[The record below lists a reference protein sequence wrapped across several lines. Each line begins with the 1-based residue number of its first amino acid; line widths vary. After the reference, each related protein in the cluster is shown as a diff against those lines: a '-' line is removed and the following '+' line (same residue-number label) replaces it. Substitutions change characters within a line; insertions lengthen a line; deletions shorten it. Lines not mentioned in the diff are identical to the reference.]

1 LNKDIPSVLLSYF
14 FALSPSFLFNFASRK
29 PFPPNTP
36 QFWTPIMAPILRF
49 SFLSLSLLSHLSE
62 ATSLRVL
69 GLDFQKREVSTEEGS
84 LNRLRRRA
92 STVTSTLYNAQ
103 SNLLYLI
110 NATVGTPP
118 QKFSLQ
124 LDTGSSDIW
133 VREYAYTPNRTS
145 N

>member
-1 LNKDIPSVLLSYF
+1 LLLPSILVVHTPSLGTLLRAICIPQSSIPV
-14 FALSPSFLFNFASRK
+14 
-29 PFPPNTP
+29 
-36 QFWTPIMAPILRF
+36 MAPILRF
-49 SFLSLSLLSHLSE
+49 FFLSLSLLSHISE
-62 ATSLRVL
+62 AASAPRVF
-69 GLDFQKREVSTEEGS
+69 GLDFQKREVPTAEGS

-133 VREYAYTPNRTS
+133 VRPFLCLYTNRTGD
-145 N
+145 